1 MALDAA
7 DHADIMKLS
16 LEERVAQRVKDVK
29 TMTKR
34 PYAPAADPLPP
45 PQSENRFAAPT
56 NSFALGSA
64 ERTRRRK
71 PRARATNDLNDVWA
85 SLDKL
90 NEADDVDALDG
101 VTLDEDLCAAFDASA
116 KIADD
121 DEYDWSAGA
130 TSFAEL
136 AVEKLEFGVSL
147 LPEASLENDA
157 GPYRDQEPIL
167 NSSDGESSD
176 DDAPPEIDE
185 VLEEERAEAEA
196 FRNRRLGEAPP
207 VVARGKGKLKA
218 KASPTCVADFAD
230 LQSGETLDV
239 TKLEEAC
246 EKEIVYPRNPNRMQD
261 DEATRR
267 GEAIAKAYRKQMER
281 KQAKEQRRRNRAMRG
296 RVLGEDEADTSSSE
310 DDGALR
316 EPIPP
321 GAFDHGGVSTAEP
334 RRSPFPA
341 WDESKNVAE
350 NLDACLARLRVAAPL
365 NDADVAGS
373 AGAAAL
379 GELPDAL
386 GEAAFNPAL
395 GALADDGG
403 GGFLD

>member
-1 MALDAA
+1 M
-7 DHADIMKLS
+7 
-16 LEERVAQRVKDVK
+16 
-29 TMTKR
+29 
-34 PYAPAADPLPP
+34 
-45 PQSENRFAAPT
+45 
-56 NSFALGSA
+56 
-64 ERTRRRK
+64 
-71 PRARATNDLNDVWA
+71 
-85 SLDKL
+85 
-90 NEADDVDALDG
+90 
-101 VTLDEDLCAAFDASA
+101 
-116 KIADD
+116 
-121 DEYDWSAGA
+121 
-130 TSFAEL
+130 
-136 AVEKLEFGVSL
+136 
-147 LPEASLENDA
+147 
-157 GPYRDQEPIL
+157 
-167 NSSDGESSD
+167 
-176 DDAPPEIDE
+176 
-185 VLEEERAEAEA
+185 
-196 FRNRRLGEAPP
+196 
-207 VVARGKGKLKA
+207 ARGKGKLKA

-230 LQSGETLDV
+230 LESGETLDV

-261 DEATRR
+261 DEATKR
-267 GEAIAKAYRKQMER
+267 GEAIAKHYRAQMER

-321 GAFDHGGVSTAEP
+321 GAFDHGGVSTNAE